1 MKSQTFPIRTLV
13 SLVAASCCLTAVCA
27 EAALD
32 QQQLTYNGGL
42 SARTLPG
49 YSVWQSFTAGVSG
62 TLTEI
67 DMGFFNNMSGSAQLQ
82 IFSGQGTQGSLLQTL
97 TVPVTGLTQTAVTW
111 NAWMVNVQVQA
122 GQQYT
127 FCLTPN
133 ATTLPD
139 PYGVAVGSPNP
150 YAGGVL
156 GVKDPSGSYPTSS
169 DAVFRTYVG
178 APSSGHLANISTRA
192 IVNENPLIGGFII
205 VGGPKLVLIRAI
217 GPSLA
222 QFGVNPVLSDPV
234 VRLYGSGSAQP
245 IAENDDWQTNSNVA
259 AIVATTLPPTN
270 AKEAAILIQ
279 LQPGAYTAVISGA
292 GGGNGNA
299 LVEVYDLGTN

>member
-1 MKSQTFPIRTLV
+1 
-13 SLVAASCCLTAVCA
+13 
-27 EAALD
+27 
-32 QQQLTYNGGL
+32 
-42 SARTLPG
+42 
-49 YSVWQSFTAGVSG
+49 
-62 TLTEI
+62 
-67 DMGFFNNMSGSAQLQ
+67 MSGSAQLQ
-82 IFSGQGTQGSLLQTL
+82 IFSGQGSLLQTL
-97 TVPVTGLTQTAVTW
+97 TVPVTGVTQAAVTW
-111 NAWMVNVQVQA
+111 NAWMVNVPVQA

-133 ATTLPD
+133 AATLPD
-139 PYGVAVGSPNP
+139 PYGVAIGSPNP

-156 GVKDPSGSYPTSS
+156 GVNDPSGSYPTNF

-178 APSSGHLANISTRA
+178 APSAPGHLANIATRA
-192 IVNENPLIGGFII
+192 FVNENPLIGGFII

-234 VRLYGSGSAQP
+234 VRLHAGGPQP
-245 IAENDDWQTNSNVA
+245 IAENDNWQTNGNAA
-259 AIVATTLPPTN
+259 AIVATTIPPTN
-270 AKEAAILIQ
+270 AQEAALLIQ
-279 LQPGAYTAVISGA
+279 LQPGAYTAVVSGT